1 MTIRIGNTTKR
12 RGSVARTAILLFS
25 AALWGCSG
33 GGGGG
38 LGIGGGG
45 GSGGGGGGGA
55 GGEELSMDTVHSST
69 AVTPELGG
77 LLAIQSDDPELDGAS
92 LSVPASSVSQPL
104 TLSIGT
110 PDELPGGAPL
120 GDTPAGSPFVIEP
133 SGTTFA
139 AANLATLTLPL
150 PTGNVDKDYYVGR
163 WEPNT
168 ETWEKIGGAVDG
180 DYISVDIEHLS
191 AYGVFFAGKSFIKV
205 TNAAD
210 PTQADLGI
218 TIHYLG
224 GPVPPADL
232 EPGHPYN
239 AYPPLPNGKM
249 DLKPNESGY
258 MRLLPGNYSF
268 MVSYPHPQP
277 GVSNVL
283 SFAVPELETGAD
295 DGNID
300 QTLTI
305 TMEGASSTDAFT
317 DASIQFRGADPN
329 AAANVRPVVNLDALV
344 PAGVPIVDS
353 WAGGPVTPATRMV
366 TIGPVVV
373 GQITS
378 INSILLRGTATDANN
393 PDQLHV
399 CWTWSQGSLPTHDWI
414 GNGGTKS
421 RGFKPNPLKAGT
433 YTVHFTAYDEFGL
446 FDQGTWTI
454 IVRGNTLPELEVI
467 ADDFVIDFGRL
478 DSYRDLYGAFTSA
491 PGMPVYLYTGTT
503 INLRL
508 LGMVGPAQNPIQDP
522 TGMTI
527 VFGLVSDA
535 DGDLINFG
543 FRIPAPMYGK
553 GNLYAALPVPP
564 GPLVP
569 AGLAVGD
576 MINTYDEME
585 AYNQQLSALAN
596 SGALPVDTTIFP
608 GRPAGTQ
615 ALPVIWEAPD
625 DPDSPTNST
634 NDCSEFGPCTLANG
648 GTVVIEGR
656 VTDGFSKEKR
666 DFGMIAY
673 PDDDG
678 NNFLLASVVP
688 NPPDPA
694 PGQGVT
700 VVATI
705 FPAVAGV
712 TVEFSIVG
720 TDGYSNSSSPLTGD
734 DGTASFYIPG
744 GGEGVVDV
752 VTVRVGNSEVEVTYT
767 F

>member
-1 MTIRIGNTTKR
+1 MTTRISNTKET
-12 RGSVARTAILLFS
+12 RGSTARTAILLFS

-38 LGIGGGG
+38 LEIGGGG

-77 LLAIQSDDPELDGAS
+77 HLAIQSDEPELDGAS
-92 LSVPASSVSQPL
+92 LSVPSSSVAQPL

-110 PDELPGGAPL
+110 PDELPGVAPF
-120 GDTPAGSPFVIEP
+120 GDTPVGSPFVIEP

-139 AANLATLTLPL
+139 AANPATLTLPL
-150 PTGNVDKDYYVGR
+150 PTGDVGKEFYIGR
-163 WEPNT
+163 WEPSSG
-168 ETWEKIGGAVDG
+168 TWEKIGGEVDG

-191 AYGVFFAGKSFIKV
+191 GYGVFFAGKSFVRV

-210 PTQADLGI
+210 ASLADLGI
-218 TIHYLG
+218 SLDYLG

-232 EPGHPYN
+232 EPGVPFN
-239 AYPPLPNGKM
+239 AYPPLPPGGV
-249 DLKPNESGY
+249 DLKPGESGY
-258 MRLLPGNYSF
+258 MRLLPGHYSF

-283 SFAVPELETGAD
+283 SFAVPVLETGAD
-295 DGNID
+295 DSTVD
-300 QTLTI
+300 QTITI
-305 TMEGASSTDAFT
+305 TMAGASSTDAFT
-317 DASIQFRGADPN
+317 DASIVFRGADPD
-329 AAANVRPVVNLDALV
+329 APANVRPVVNLDAQA

-353 WAGGPVTPATRMV
+353 LTGGPVTNATRMV
-366 TIGPVVV
+366 TIGPVVAS
-373 GQITS
+373 QLTS
-378 INSILLRGTATDANN
+378 INTLLLEGTATDANN
-393 PDQLHV
+393 PANLHV
-399 CWTWSQGSLPTHDWI
+399 CWTWSAGTLPTHDWI
-414 GNGGTKS
+414 INGSTKS
-421 RGFKPNPLKAGT
+421 RGFRPNPPKAGV
-433 YTVHFTAYDEFGL
+433 YTVHFTAYDDYGL

-454 IVRGNTLPELEVI
+454 IIRGNTLPELEVI

-478 DSYRDLYGAFTSA
+478 DSYRDLYGAFTST
-491 PGMPVYLYTGTT
+491 PTLPVYLYTGTT

-508 LGMVGPAQNPIQDP
+508 LGIVGPARNPIQDP

-535 DGDLINFG
+535 DGDPIQFG

-576 MINTYDEME
+576 MIDTYNKID
-585 AYNQQLSALAN
+585 AYNQQLTALAN
-596 SGALPVDTTIFP
+596 QGALPVDTTIFP

-625 DPDSPTNST
+625 DPDVPINST
-634 NDCSEFGPCTLANG
+634 NDCSEFGGCSIAAG
-648 GTVVIEGR
+648 GTVNVEGR